1 MSETKLRVGRK
12 GEIYTTKQLR
22 KALGLR
28 EGFWVKAQVQGDSV
42 IIRRAATAE
51 ELLEKPGLA
60 SLTVRD
66 FEKLSLRLQ
75 RRALRKKKMTG

>member
-28 EGFWVKAQVQGDSV
+28 EGFWVKAQVQGDRV
-42 IIRRAATAE
+42 IIRRAVTAE

-60 SLTVRD
+60 SLAVRD